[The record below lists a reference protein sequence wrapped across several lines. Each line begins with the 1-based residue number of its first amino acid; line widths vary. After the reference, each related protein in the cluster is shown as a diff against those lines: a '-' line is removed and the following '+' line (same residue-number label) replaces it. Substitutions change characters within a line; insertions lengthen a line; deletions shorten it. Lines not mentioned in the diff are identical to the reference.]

1 MPGDATDS
9 FFEDSPNSINFG
21 SGAIYDLSDEVRRI
35 AARIDAIRASHPIPD
50 LTDEEQSSEY
60 ERDVDLLR
68 NNQRSLSAIAELL
81 EIMSD
86 EWHSRWAQS

>member
-9 FFEDSPNSINFG
+9 FFEDSPNSVNFG
-21 SGAIYDLSDEVRRI
+21 GGAIYDLSDEVRRI
-35 AARIDAIRASHPIPD
+35 AGRIDAIRASYPSPD
-50 LTDEEQSSEY
+50 PTDEGLFAEY
-60 ERDVDLLR
+60 ERDIDLLR

-86 EWHSRWAQS
+86 EWHSRWTM

>member
-9 FFEDSPNSINFG
+9 FFEDSPNSVNFG

-35 AARIDAIRASHPIPD
+35 AGRIDAIRASYPSPG
-50 LTDEEQSSEY
+50 LTDQERLSEY
-60 ERDVDLLR
+60 ERDVNLLR

-86 EWHSRWAQS
+86 EWHSRWAL

>member
-9 FFEDSPNSINFG
+9 FFEDSPNSVNFG

-35 AARIDAIRASHPIPD
+35 ARRINAIRESYPRPD
-50 LTDEEQSSEY
+50 LTDEELFSEY
-60 ERDVDLLR
+60 ERDVNLLR

-86 EWHSRWAQS
+86 EWHSRWAL

>member
-9 FFEDSPNSINFG
+9 FFEDWPSSINSG

-35 AARIDAIRASHPIPD
+35 AARIDAIRASYPSPD
-50 LTDEEQSSEY
+50 LADEELLSEY
-60 ERDVDLLR
+60 ERDVNLLR

-81 EIMSD
+81 EVMSD
-86 EWHSRWAQS
+86 EWHSRWAI